1 MIVKIGNRYPRLFFS
16 DEGEPFYFKE
26 DVILPEEIPE
36 KPDDIVGTLSED
48 IKKDIFI
55 YCERKTV
62 NIEAN
67 RRVSDRILATVRL
80 AEVFGISNIV
90 AGAKRGELGY
100 EGQHIKGVMIPPIK
114 GANIKV
120 LDILPDLEGYRM
132 GYTVTAVRQLTQL
145 LLFDFICGQVD
156 RHSRNIRLDTD
167 IDFSDI
173 RPPADGRPWFWVKG
187 ICGIDHD
194 MSFGRTSYD
203 DIKKKV
209 SKGLC
214 ISPELFGEM
223 QYTAVDEVL
232 CDKILGMSEAEYRD
246 ALSEYLSEE
255 ELFFFFDRIEGL
267 RRIVDRERER
277 DEAAIARGEEFF
289 SRFVSS
295 DSDYADYLNYME
307 VAAGEQSVKRNLRFS
322 YHPSYLKKKILLHI
336 PLMGGRTC

>member
-16 DEGEPFYFKE
+16 DEGDPFYFKE
-26 DVILPEEIPE
+26 DVILPEEIPV
-36 KPDDIVGTLSED
+36 KPDDIDGILSED
-48 IKKDIFI
+48 IKRDIFI

-62 NIEAN
+62 NIEAG

-80 AEVFGISNIV
+80 AEFFGIQNIV
-90 AGAKRGELGY
+90 AGAKRGQLEF
-100 EGQHIKGVMIPPIK
+100 EGERMDGVFIPPIR

-120 LDILPDLEGYRM
+120 LDMLPDLEGYRM
-132 GYTVTAVRQLTQL
+132 GYTTAAVRQLTRL

-173 RPPADGRPWFWVKG
+173 RPPADGRPWFWVNG
-187 ICGIDHD
+187 ICAIDHD
-194 MSFGRTSYD
+194 MSFGRVSYD

-214 ISPELFGEM
+214 ISPELFGKM

-232 CDKILGMSEAEYRD
+232 CEKILALSQAEYRD
-246 ALSEYLSEE
+246 VLSGYLSEE
-255 ELFFFFDRIEGL
+255 EFFFFFDRIEGL
-267 RRIVDRERER
+267 RRIVDSERENE
-277 DEAAIARGEEFF
+277 EAKKARGEEFF

-295 DSDYADYLNYME
+295 ESDYADYLNHME
-307 VAAGEQSVKRNLRFS
+307 AAAGEPAENRDPRFS